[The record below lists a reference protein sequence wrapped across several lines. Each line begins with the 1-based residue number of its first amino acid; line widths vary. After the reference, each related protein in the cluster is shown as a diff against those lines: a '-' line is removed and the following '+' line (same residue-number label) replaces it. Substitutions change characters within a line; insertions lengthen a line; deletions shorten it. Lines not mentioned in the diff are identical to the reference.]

1 MAFRLVAQLVGFF
14 IAESSDFWQN
24 KIMKKINQKIYHF
37 PVIIEKDEEGYY
49 LGKIPALRSC
59 YTQAKTLPELYKRLE
74 EVAGLCL
81 EVEKEIFKTEIEQNQ
96 FIGLQQLEFSC

>member
-1 MAFRLVAQLVGFF
+1 M
-14 IAESSDFWQN
+14 N
-24 KIMKKINQKIYHF
+24 KINQKIYHF
-37 PVIIEKDEEGYY
+37 PVIIEKDEAGYY

-81 EVEKEIFKTEIEQNQ
+81 EVEKKIFKTEIEQNQ